1 MFSTSPDSLQCSYQH
16 NLLSHTITYIFI
28 FVTFERKQIVLF
40 VINMGARRHE
50 ARGDSCSLS
59 SESRYCHCLLF
70 FYFLIKS
77 VSPFIVLLTFFS
89 GQNLILWYSITALTS
104 DTNSFSRRSIRLSG
118 NCKPAWLNRLF
129 AFPFTYPLF
138 LHLDNFAVVRLL
150 KKFRIFLIICVIS
163 CSSDSSWLEFV
174 WRTKFCNNNNKIIII
189 IIIITEWNVVY
200 IMLIFSE
207 TNVILECVKKRYSR
221 ACARIIATY
230 EVYQKQHS

>member
-1 MFSTSPDSLQCSYQH
+1 MTL
-16 NLLSHTITYIFI
+16 NA
-28 FVTFERKQIVLF
+28 
-40 VINMGARRHE
+40 VIALILHFFTE
-50 ARGDSCSLS
+50 ARGDSCSP

-163 CSSDSSWLEFV
+163 CSSGRLFTIA
-174 WRTKFCNNNNKIIII
+174 RKMTQIIRNMRNFFNNLTTAK
-189 IIIITEWNVVY
+189 
-200 IMLIFSE
+200 L
-207 TNVILECVKKRYSR
+207 SR
-221 ACARIIATY
+221 CRKSRNFLDNT
-230 EVYQKQHS
+230 